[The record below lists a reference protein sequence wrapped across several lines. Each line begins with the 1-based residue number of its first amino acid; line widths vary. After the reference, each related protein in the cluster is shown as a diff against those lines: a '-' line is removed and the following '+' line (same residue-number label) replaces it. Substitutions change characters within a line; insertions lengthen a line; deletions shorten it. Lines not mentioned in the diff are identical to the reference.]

1 MTTQADRADQWTRRA
16 ILDMVRESGGHI
28 SERPIYLG
36 SSVSRPDA
44 EPMAA
49 LGTIRHVEA
58 AARHN
63 ARRYIRDAREAGHGW
78 HDIGAVLG
86 MTGGTGYGETVA
98 EAAYTYPAG
107 DLDSAYARD
116 YGRSFTWT
124 CPSCDAAIHDRGPYS
139 GPANDKEGHARDCSR
154 LAAAVAE
161 REAQWEA
168 EA

>member
-78 HDIGAVLG
+78 HDIGAAAGPDRRDRLRRNR
-86 MTGGTGYGETVA
+86 GGGGLHLR
-98 EAAYTYPAG
+98 G
-107 DLDSAYARD
+107 
-116 YGRSFTWT
+116 
-124 CPSCDAAIHDRGPYS
+124 RGP
-139 GPANDKEGHARDCSR
+139 GQCPRPQLWPVVHLD
-154 LAAAVAE
+154 LPVV
-161 REAQWEA
+161 
-168 EA
+168 